1 MVQYINII
9 NMELFQLVR
18 RMCFLNRSIV
28 LLFIVCSIHHTL
40 YAQNS
45 YLKQYDYIIKDLLN
59 TVKSD
64 TLYFSFDGDSCIE
77 NSIRKH
83 VKSKRAKIEMPM
95 KDDYV
100 YCLTYPKKMK
110 QGLSIQVIE
119 RWLVAGKKTLYNN
132 TFIEYFFR
140 KKKVIR
146 KASDTIHGNKL

>member
-1 MVQYINII
+1 
-9 NMELFQLVR
+9 MELFQLVR
-18 RMCFLNRSIV
+18 RLCFLNRSIV
-28 LLFIVCSIHHTL
+28 LLFIVCSIPHTL

-64 TLYFSFDGDSCIE
+64 TLYFYFKGDSCIE

-83 VKSKRAKIEMPM
+83 VKSKRVKIEMPM

-100 YCLTYPKKMK
+100 YIVSYPKIVKHR
-110 QGLSIQVIE
+110 LFIQVMETCVI
-119 RWLVAGKKTLYNN
+119 ADKKVLLNN
-132 TFIEYFFR
+132 TSIEYFFG

-146 KASDTIHGNKL
+146 KASDTIHGNK